1 MQVICKIMGVFH
13 WKWLLLRGGIHLI
26 DCLTSFRGCWVLG
39 IIKTLENFGKGNYWV
54 LLSDEQMRKEWHV
67 FSVPNAEQIT
77 DWGFSTNHFRVVI
90 RIAQVVDVQVRL
102 QTTMVASS
110 EVMKVNR
117 ILYIWH
123 NRKLL
128 EAWNFERIV
137 ATSPEFNPNKVHESL
152 INHPKINPPIFQGLE
167 KRLSFEFC
175 IETLSMFF
183 LVGGSFFP
191 ERPKCPN
198 EIMKSDGDL
207 RHQTSWVRDPQFLL
221 R

>member
-1 MQVICKIMGVFH
+1 M
-13 WKWLLLRGGIHLI
+13 
-26 DCLTSFRGCWVLG
+26 
-39 IIKTLENFGKGNYWV
+39 
-54 LLSDEQMRKEWHV
+54 
-67 FSVPNAEQIT
+67 
-77 DWGFSTNHFRVVI
+77 

-128 EAWNFERIV
+128 EAWNFEWIV

-183 LVGGSFFP
+183 FGWGKFFPRTPQMSQWNHEIGWWLEAPNVVSSGSSVFATLKTPSSTRGWRWRCFGSF
-191 ERPKCPN
+191 
-198 EIMKSDGDL
+198 G
-207 RHQTSWVRDPQFLL
+207 H
-221 R
+221 